1 MKAIGKL
8 TTGQKAL
15 MRKDFAE
22 VWKTPMLR
30 NTLLLLPAILMVVMP
45 VAFLLAAYF
54 APLEQMNGMEEI
66 LALLPEKAKTLNPRQ
81 MMFYTMINMMAPMFF
96 LMIPLMSATV
106 TASSSF
112 VGEKERSTI
121 ACLMN
126 SFG

>member
-54 APLEQMNGMEEI
+54 APLEQMNGMAEI
-66 LALLPEKAKTLNPRQ
+66 HLFCHPAQLPG
-81 MMFYTMINMMAPMFF
+81 
-96 LMIPLMSATV
+96 PLHIL
-106 TASSSF
+106 F
-112 VGEKERSTI
+112 PERYVRVI
-121 ACLMN
+121 KKHRDLKV
-126 SFG
+126 F